1 MHGLIRGGITVN
13 YAQSLE
19 MSVPACSKNLQRFKK
34 SLDSGLWYGHYI
46 VNAGTNQLLQQ
57 Q

>member
-1 MHGLIRGGITVN
+1 MH

-19 MSVPACSKNLQRFKK
+19 ISVPACSKNLQPFKK

-46 VNAGTNQLLQQ
+46 VNVGANQLLQ
-57 Q
+57 